1 MYEDLWFPICCS
13 SICSYDDFFFLFD
26 CVWMFIFWEE
36 WKSTGNKYS
45 LIESFPPLFH
55 FCSDLCS
62 RSHTVPS
69 GFFFFFF
76 YPLAVERPVQDYYRI
91 IWIIWQTWAETFFFL
106 FLEHLCLVSLPLCH
120 RTALSPL
127 PILCAVLWFWWQGS
141 SSQLGRWVS
150 NQSGLSRG
158 ASAWRTHS
166 LIASRQ
172 AGERLQSLQHM
183 LTGAGAAVLAAPP
196 PKACKSLS

>member
-1 MYEDLWFPICCS
+1 MI
-13 SICSYDDFFFLFD
+13 FFLFD
-26 CVWMFIFWEE
+26 FVWMFIFWGE

-62 RSHTVPS
+62 RSHTVL
-69 GFFFFFF
+69 FFFS
-76 YPLAVERPVQDYYRI
+76 PLAVERPVQDYYCI
-91 IWIIWQTWAETFFFL
+91 ICIIWQTWAKTFFFL

-120 RTALSPL
+120 IKALSPL
-127 PILCAVLWFWWQGS
+127 PILCAAPWFWWQGS
-141 SSQLGRWVS
+141 SFQLGRWVS

-158 ASAWRTHS
+158 ASECRTHS

-172 AGERLQSLQHM
+172 AGEQLQSLQHM
-183 LTGAGAAVLAAPP
+183 LTRASATVLAAPTHG
-196 PKACKSLS
+196 CKRSQGCFFFKSDTSDL